1 MGRPS
6 KWPPEFKAEA
16 VQLVVGGRTNRDVA
30 DSLDLHPETLRKW
43 VNQAR
48 VDSGGREGLTTA
60 EHAEL
65 KKLRREVRKLREE
78 REILKKAAAFF
89 VREEERAGL

>member
-6 KWPPEFKAEA
+6 KWPAEFKAEA
-16 VQLVVGGRTNRDVA
+16 VQLVLGGRSVRDVA
-30 DSLDLHPETLRKW
+30 DSLDLHTETLRKW

-48 VDSGGREGLTTA
+48 VDGGDREGLATA
-60 EHAEL
+60 ERVEL
-65 KKLRREVRKLREE
+65 KKLRREVRRLREE

-89 VREEERAGL
+89 VREEERNGM

>member
-6 KWPPEFKAEA
+6 KWTQEFRDEA
-16 VQLVVGGRTNRDVA
+16 VQLVLNGRKVRDVA
-30 DSLDLHPETLRKW
+30 ESLGLNTETLRKW

-48 VDSGGREGLTTA
+48 VDLGTRAGVTRE
-60 EHAEL
+60 ENEEL
-65 KKLRREVRKLREE
+65 KKLRRENRRLREE

-89 VREEERAGL
+89 AREGDIIGR